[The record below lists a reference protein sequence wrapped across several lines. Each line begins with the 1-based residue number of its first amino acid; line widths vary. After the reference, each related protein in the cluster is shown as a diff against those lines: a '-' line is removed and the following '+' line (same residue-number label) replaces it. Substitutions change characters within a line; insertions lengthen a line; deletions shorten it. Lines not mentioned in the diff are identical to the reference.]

1 MVLIGSPSP
10 GTLMCHFR
18 PPEIIIAC
26 DQKTESGFGV
36 EEIREREAVQSCP
49 QILVKFF
56 WDGQE

>member
-1 MVLIGSPSP
+1 
-10 GTLMCHFR
+10 MCHFR